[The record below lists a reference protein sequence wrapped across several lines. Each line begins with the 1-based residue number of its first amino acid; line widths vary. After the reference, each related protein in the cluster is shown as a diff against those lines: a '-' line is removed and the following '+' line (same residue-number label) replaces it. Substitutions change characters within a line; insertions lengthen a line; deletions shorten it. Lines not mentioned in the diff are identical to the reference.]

1 MHTQP
6 NLDIQLATLQ
16 LDAANWNVLRKLAR
30 DTERRVIAEVYVWWR
45 SAVAIDG
52 YLEGCYEKNS
62 ISYNQKKDRVNFR
75 PLLKLV
81 TDNQIDGND
90 LNLWSQALLKI
101 HSEVEKDTQ
110 HFSASPVESIAHFIE
125 TKGGKTGLA
134 GYHKQSEIDPD
145 RPEILLSELK
155 LCELSESEFLPVLQK
170 EARAYYSG
178 KQHQPS
184 IALPALHITEEGY
197 SVVVVRKEG
206 NGIVLVGTTN
216 DAHLIDTAL
225 VKTYRNDFEALPLTL
240 RSILEPL
247 HILNVPR
254 TLASSFEKYIE
265 NSDVK
270 DTSENNGRKEKSYRR
285 LIYRPAT
292 SDFLLSNMSVSVG
305 TVVIAKPK
313 TALIDRDK
321 GDIFLPSSTRQSV
334 EVRLLHQGLFNLFA
348 PSSDDQFI
356 TVPPDH
362 VASNFVSLE
371 TKVPVD
377 DSSGVTAAQ
386 IKLLTGNL
394 KHPPISFI
402 PFYGLFGKPRWQ
414 VAPNNETFTPVWTA
428 ELSLDWLRNA
438 ATNFLDVWLKEYG
451 NKAKR
456 EVNRIL
462 NIGLSDWQV
471 CIGYEF
477 DVATGY
483 TLAQTLTL
491 RDKANGSDVE
501 VQVRSTDFAFA
512 LRQMADLNVQG
523 SIKVQATK
531 SAFVLFFETSASQYE
546 CWIPGCE
553 DNGDR
558 DATHFIAYHP
568 VQSAGLDLEPDDREP
583 EMTEKEKAT
592 LEANIKRLQNTDHHK
607 KVMKGL
613 HSAKP

>member
-6 NLDIQLATLQ
+6 DLDAQLATLQ
-16 LDAANWNVLRKLAR
+16 FDAANLNVLQKLTR
-30 DTERRVIAEVYVWWR
+30 DRERQIIAEVYVWWR

-52 YLEGCYEKNS
+52 YLDDCYEKNG
-62 ISYNQKKDRVNFR
+62 IAYNQKKDSVNFR

-81 TDNQIDGND
+81 TDSQIQSND
-90 LNLWSQALLKI
+90 LDYWSKGLQKI
-101 HSEVEKDTQ
+101 HLEVNANEQ
-110 HFSASPVESIAHFIE
+110 HFAATPVESIAHFIE
-125 TKGGKTGLA
+125 TMGGKTGLA
-134 GYHKQSEIDPD
+134 GYHKPSKIDPYQED
-145 RPEILLSELK
+145 ISLSEFK
-155 LCELSESEFLPVLQK
+155 LFELSESEFLPVLQK

-184 IALPALHITEEGY
+184 IAMPALHITDEGY

-216 DAHLIDTAL
+216 DPNLIDTAL

-270 DTSENNGRKEKSYRR
+270 DTWDNNGRKEKSHRR

-292 SDFLLSNMSVSVG
+292 SDFLLSNMSLSVG
-305 TVVIAKPK
+305 TIVIAKPK

-321 GDIFLPSSTRQSV
+321 GDVFLPNSTRQSV
-334 EVRLLHQGLFNLFA
+334 EVRLLHQGLFNLFT

-356 TVPPDH
+356 TVQPGH

-371 TKVPVD
+371 TKVPVAD
-377 DSSGVTAAQ
+377 DATVTATQ
-386 IKLLTGNL
+386 IKRVTGNL
-394 KHPPISFI
+394 KHPPLSFI

-477 DVATGY
+477 DMATGY
-483 TLAQTLTL
+483 TLAQTLPL

-512 LRQMADLNVQG
+512 LRQIADLNVQG

-553 DNGDR
+553 DNGER

-568 VQSAGLDLEPDDREP
+568 VQSAGLDLEPDDLEP

-592 LEANIKRLQNTDHHK
+592 LEANIKRLQNTEHHK
-607 KVMKGL
+607 KVMKGS

>member
-6 NLDIQLATLQ
+6 NLDAQLATLQ
-16 LDAANWNVLRKLAR
+16 IDTANWNVLRKLSW
-30 DTERRVIAEVYVWWR
+30 DTERRIIAEVYVWWR

-52 YLEGCYEKNS
+52 YLERCYEKND
-62 ISYNQKKDRVNFR
+62 ITHNKKKDGVNFR

-81 TDNQIDGND
+81 TESQMDSND
-90 LNLWSQALLKI
+90 LFFWSQALLKI
-101 HSEVEKDTQ
+101 HSEVESDAQ
-110 HFSASPVESIAHFIE
+110 HFEASPVESIEHYIE

-134 GYHKQSEIDPD
+134 GYHKKKAPEPDEDEI
-145 RPEILLSELK
+145 ELSEFK
-155 LCELSESEFLPVLQK
+155 LFELSESEFLPVLQK
-170 EARAYYSG
+170 EARAYYSS
-178 KQHQPS
+178 KPHQAP
-184 IALPALHITEEGY
+184 IALPALHITDEGY

-216 DAHLIDTAL
+216 DPNLIDTAL

-265 NSDVK
+265 NSDVR
-270 DTSENNGRKEKSYRR
+270 DTWDRNGRKEKSYRR

-292 SDFLLSNMSVSVG
+292 SDFLLSHMSVSVG
-305 TVVIAKPK
+305 SAVIAKPK
-313 TALIDRDK
+313 TGLIERDK

-334 EVRLLHQGLFNLFA
+334 EVRLLHQGLFNLFV
-348 PSSDDQFI
+348 PSSDDQYI
-356 TVPPDH
+356 TVPPGH

-377 DSSGVTAAQ
+377 DSNGVIANQ
-386 IKLLTGNL
+386 IKRLTGNL
-394 KHPPISFI
+394 KHPPLSFI
-402 PFYGLFGKPRWQ
+402 PFYELFGKPRWQ
-414 VAPNNETFTPVWTA
+414 VAPNNDSFAPVWTA
-428 ELSLDWLRNA
+428 ELSLDWLRDA
-438 ATNFLDVWLKEYG
+438 ATNFLDAWLKEYG

-456 EVNRIL
+456 EINRTL

-483 TLAQTLTL
+483 TLAQTLPL
-491 RDKANGSDVE
+491 RDKASGSDIA

-512 LRQMADLNVQG
+512 LRQIADLNVQ
-523 SIKVQATK
+523 SAIKIQATK
-531 SAFVLFFETSASQYE
+531 SAVVLYFETTASQYE

-553 DNGDR
+553 DNGER
-558 DATHFIAYHP
+558 DATHFTPYHP
-568 VQSAGLDLEPDDREP
+568 VQSAGLDFEPDDLEP

-592 LEANIKRLQNTDHHK
+592 LEANIKRLQNTEHHK

-613 HSAKP
+613 YSAKP